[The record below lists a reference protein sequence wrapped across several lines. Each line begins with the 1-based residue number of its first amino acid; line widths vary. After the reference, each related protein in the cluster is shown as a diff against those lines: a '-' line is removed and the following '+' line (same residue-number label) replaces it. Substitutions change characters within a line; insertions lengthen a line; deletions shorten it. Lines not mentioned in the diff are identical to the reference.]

1 MTGRS
6 MLASLPMYDL
16 PEVRAATDDMWS
28 GIASA
33 LRRAGIDGVPDA
45 LTRDAGIDV
54 WHSRELL
61 LSQTCGYPLTHALA
75 GVVELIATPAYSA
88 EHCSG
93 ADYCSLV
100 IVSED
105 NPADG
110 LDDLRGGVCAYNAR
124 HSQSGYN
131 VLRAAIAP
139 LASGAAF
146 FSNTIESGGHANSIG
161 LVATG
166 RADVCATDC
175 VTHAMIARYCP
186 DVLDGTRVLC
196 ATESAPGLPYVTRAG
211 IDPSDL
217 ERLRDGLRTAISDP
231 DLAASRDAL
240 FLSGVEMLG
249 LDAYQ
254 RIDDMEI
261 SARDS
266 GYAEIH

>member
-1 MTGRS
+1 

-16 PEVRAATDDMWS
+16 PEARAATDDLWR

-33 LRRAGIDGVPDA
+33 LRRAGIDDVPGA
-45 LTRDAGIDV
+45 LTRDPDIDV

-75 GVVELIATPAYSA
+75 GVVELVATPAYSA
-88 EHCSG
+88 ECCSG
-93 ADYCSLV
+93 ADYRSLV
-100 IVSED
+100 VVSED
-105 NPADG
+105 NPAVG

-139 LASGAAF
+139 LADGAGF
-146 FSNTIESGGHANSIG
+146 FSNVIESGDHGNSIA

-175 VTHAMIARYCP
+175 VTHAMIARYRP
-186 DVLDGTRVLC
+186 DALDGTRVLC
-196 ATESAPGLPYVTRAG
+196 ATECAPGLPYVTRAG
-211 IDPSDL
+211 IDRSDV
-217 ERLRDGLRTAISDP
+217 ERLRDGLRTAFAEP
-231 DLAASRDAL
+231 DLAVARDAL
-240 FLSGVEMLG
+240 FLSGIEILS
-249 LDAYQ
+249 LDAYR
-254 RIDDMEI
+254 RIDDMEN